1 MFLSSLK
8 SQIMDTEFT
17 LVAQKG
23 TLRLL
28 FDDSIQP
35 ASILK
40 MNARTFHE
48 AMAGT
53 LNLPASLFKQSPGD
67 RRRYQI
73 GIGIDKIGK
82 STQYNL
88 PNCF

>member
-17 LVAQKG
+17 
-23 TLRLL
+23 
-28 FDDSIQP
+28 
-35 ASILK
+35 
-40 MNARTFHE
+40 E

-67 RRRYQI
+67 RRRYPI